1 MRLKYFFISLC
12 VLIMMGAWGCGPR
25 VPRDIVQKVTWEGD
39 FRALQVDT
47 DQYIDEYVIFGGR
60 IISTDNQRD
69 NSEITVLQFPLDS
82 SERPQMEK
90 ESNGRFLI
98 RSDSFLDPEIYAP
111 GKRVTAAG
119 RLIGAETR
127 LIGDYE
133 YVHPIIKGD
142 LWVWEPRENSFP
154 RFHFGLGI
162 GKTF

>member
-1 MRLKYFFISLC
+1 MRFKYFFILLC
-12 VLIMMGAWGCGPR
+12 VLIMIGSWGCGPT
-25 VPRDIVQKVTWEGD
+25 VPRDIVQKVTWKKD
-39 FRALQVDT
+39 FKTLQADA
-47 DQYIDEYVIFGGR
+47 DQYVDEYVIFGGR

-82 SERPQMEK
+82 SNRPQMEK

-111 GKRVTAAG
+111 GKLVTAAG
-119 RLIGAETR
+119 RLIGAQTR
-127 LIGDYE
+127 LIGDYQ
-133 YVHPIIKGD
+133 YAHPIIKGD